1 MLIKDNYDENLRYV
15 IEPNHNI
22 LLSLGIRI
30 TYLQSDTNES
40 RLRKSLRLILI
51 LLNFVVILYVVVPG
65 ILHICLIE
73 TSTYAKFRIIVPIMY
88 STMSLAKY
96 VVLFFCINEI
106 NSCLKHVKED
116 WKNTIENGTREIM
129 RKKAIVGRRIFII
142 CGALMYGSG
151 ILFRGIIPLTRG
163 KIIINENLTIRPLP
177 CPCYFIFF
185 DPQISPVYEIV
196 YFLQCLSGI
205 VTYSITT
212 AVCGLAA
219 LFVLHICGQLEILT
233 MLMKRMVAK
242 TDLPGVNIDAKIA
255 TTVEHQIRIRN
266 FLGVVEHM
274 LQQLCLI
281 ELTGCTLILCFL
293 SYNIMTEWA
302 SHNLVI
308 VCMYSIALSSII
320 CNIFMFC
327 YIGEQLTFQ
336 AENVAETCRTLDWY
350 NLPKNKSAGV
360 ILMTAISN
368 RPMRITAGN
377 IVGLSLQTFGNV
389 SNSLS
394 LSKLLQHIATCYV
407 PLHRKFWVHSTDRRK
422 EEEEKKPY

>member
-1 MLIKDNYDENLRYV
+1 LVNV
-15 IEPNHNI
+15 IIFNI
-22 LLSLGIRI
+22 ISTFTFSICNKKESYRNKCKSRSFKRGKTC
-30 TYLQSDTNES
+30 TYLTLPKVDNSKLKIQTRKRNLQQLAQTNHHHLHHQS
-40 RLRKSLRLILI
+40 
-51 LLNFVVILYVVVPG
+51 Y
-65 ILHICLIE
+65 
-73 TSTYAKFRIIVPIMY
+73 
-88 STMSLAKY
+88 
-96 VVLFFCINEI
+96 CIN
-106 NSCLKHVKED
+106 VQ
-116 WKNTIENGTREIM
+116 R
-129 RKKAIVGRRIFII
+129 FFFI

-163 KIIINENLTIRPLP
+163 KIIINENITIRPLP
-177 CPCYFIFF
+177 CPCYYLFF

-205 VTYSITT
+205 ITYSITT

-233 MLMKRMVAK
+233 MLMKRMVEK
-242 TDLPGVNIDAKIA
+242 TDVPGVNIDAKIA
-255 TTVEHQIRIRN
+255 TTVEHQIRVRN
-266 FLGVVEHM
+266 FLRMVEHM
-274 LQQLCLI
+274 LQKLCLI
-281 ELTGCTLILCFL
+281 ELTGCTLILCCL
-293 SYNIMTEWA
+293 SYNIMMEWT

-308 VCMYSIALSSII
+308 VFMYSIALSSII

-336 AENVAETCRTLDWY
+336 AENVAKTCRTLDWY

-389 SNSLS
+389 I
-394 LSKLLQHIATCYV
+394 KTAATYCNMLRAV
-407 PLHRKFWVHSTDRRK
+407 TT
-422 EEEEKKPY
+422 